1 MTFVQ
6 RGCLT
11 AREMWYFPSSRAA
24 GSAARLNLRSDFLR
38 RRTKKRIDR
47 RQLARVTKIASRPS
61 CGRTIAV
68 TAIETPRFSKIV
80 STPGPSRTTAAAGIS
95 PLPQRL

>member
-1 MTFVQ
+1 
-6 RGCLT
+6 
-11 AREMWYFPSSRAA
+11 
-24 GSAARLNLRSDFLR
+24 
-38 RRTKKRIDR
+38 
-47 RQLARVTKIASRPS
+47 
-61 CGRTIAV
+61 V